1 MLQILI
7 QGLLL
12 SGLYALIA
20 VGFTLIFSVGRTL
33 NLAYG
38 AYLMLG
44 GYFYFWASQG
54 LDIPKLIVVFMAVL
68 FGVIVGILKFLF
80 IVKPLKG
87 NHIAIEISTLI
98 LAIVIQAGV
107 ILVFGDSSKILQPI
121 IAGVV
126 YVAGAPVTYNML
138 IATLA
143 SWAILLSLYVFIR
156 RTDIGRAM
164 QAVSMDTKG
173 AAICGIE
180 TDRVNFITWA
190 LSGGLGALGGVFFAS
205 YTQLAPSMWV
215 GPLIISIA
223 VVIVGGIGSII
234 GTLIVAHIVGFM
246 EVIVVS
252 VLAPEL
258 RGVFTMGL
266 IIIVLILRPQGLFG
280 REEL

>member
-1 MLQILI
+1 
-7 QGLLL
+7 
-12 SGLYALIA
+12 
-20 VGFTLIFSVGRTL
+20 
-33 NLAYG
+33 
-38 AYLMLG
+38 
-44 GYFYFWASQG
+44 
-54 LDIPKLIVVFMAVL
+54 MAMA
-68 FGVIVGILKFLF
+68 FGVVLGILKFRL

-87 NHIAIEISTLI
+87 DHIAVEISTLI
-98 LAIVIQAGV
+98 LAVVLQAGV
-107 ILVFGDSSKILQPI
+107 ILIFGDSSKILLPI
-121 IAGVV
+121 VGGVI

-143 SWAILLSLYVFIR
+143 SWTILLSLYLFIR

-180 TDRVNFITWA
+180 PVRVNLITWA

-215 GPLIISIA
+215 GPLIISVA

-266 IIIVLILRPQGLFG
+266 IILVLVLRPQGLFG